1 MLEAEKLSPND
12 FSSELRIFSEPY
24 QVQSS
29 INRLSLSLRRRM
41 DVSTSVQN
49 GQRHLRIS
57 PRCPARE
64 NGALF
69 S

>member
-1 MLEAEKLSPND
+1 MFDTERLSPHD
-12 FSSELRIFSEPY
+12 FSSELRILSEPY

-41 DVSTSVQN
+41 DVSTNVQN

-57 PRCPARE
+57 PRGPA
-64 NGALF
+64 
-69 S
+69 